1 MKRIVMINTGGTFSS
16 QRGENGL
23 SPKLTGTQI
32 RNFLGEFEEDLEL
45 STEDYCALDS
55 SNITPEDW
63 VQLADKISQIIYS
76 CDGVVIIHGTD
87 TMAYTASML
96 SFMLQNLPIPVV
108 LTGSQ
113 LPIGVPMSDAVN
125 NCRCA
130 VQMAASG
137 LGGVY
142 VAFDHKLMLGCRTSK
157 VRTVSFN
164 AFESI
169 NYPYVGEVNALGMQL
184 YPTRLSKPTGEFQLQ
199 TAYSDKIAVL
209 KLFPGMRPDLF
220 SFLQEKG
227 YEGIYIEGFGL
238 GGVPF
243 VKNDITEEISKASTA
258 GIPILVGSQCSYE
271 GSNLGIYET
280 GLRVLESGGI
290 PVHDMTQEAIV
301 TKLMWCL
308 GQTKDREKIHQ
319 LFHTNLIQEVTLP
332 Y

>member
-1 MKRIVMINTGGTFSS
+1 MINTGGTFSS
-16 QRGENGL
+16 ARGENGL

-63 VQLADKISQIIYS
+63 VQLADKISQIIHS

-96 SFMLQNLPIPVV
+96 SFMLQNLPIVV

-169 NYPYVGEVNALGMQL
+169 NYPYVAKSML
-184 YPTRLSKPTGEFQLQ
+184 
-199 TAYSDKIAVL
+199 
-209 KLFPGMRPDLF
+209 
-220 SFLQEKG
+220 
-227 YEGIYIEGFGL
+227 
-238 GGVPF
+238 
-243 VKNDITEEISKASTA
+243 
-258 GIPILVGSQCSYE
+258 
-271 GSNLGIYET
+271 
-280 GLRVLESGGI
+280 
-290 PVHDMTQEAIV
+290 
-301 TKLMWCL
+301 
-308 GQTKDREKIHQ
+308 
-319 LFHTNLIQEVTLP
+319 
-332 Y
+332 